1 MTTGQKRWF
10 LLMSQRMDKI
20 FDARNKTILSN
31 AETLFRLKGFDKV
44 TMNDIAKE
52 SDVAKGTLYLHF
64 KSKEELLFNILIP
77 KLEEFNHKVELI
89 DKNEN
94 LIRNK
99 IKKIITYGF
108 DSDFFDFTKD
118 HFLYMHKLFNVQY
131 HNELNAII
139 DKVIKN
145 FSLMIQEGKEKNE
158 IKSSLPNN
166 YLSHQLMHV
175 FDPQIYFSLV
185 ENEKNTKESFVH
197 NTINFYLNVLS
208 LSDKGE

>member
-1 MTTGQKRWF
+1 
-10 LLMSQRMDKI
+10 MSQRKDKI
-20 FDARNKTILSN
+20 IHYRYKTILNN
-31 AETLFRLKGFDKV
+31 AETLFKLKGFDKV

-64 KSKEELLFNILIP
+64 KSKEELLFNILKP

-94 LIRNK
+94 LTRDK

-131 HNELNAII
+131 HNELNSII
-139 DKVIKN
+139 DKVINN
-145 FSLMIQEGKEKNE
+145 FSLIIQEGKEKND

-166 YLSHQLMHV
+166 YLSHQLMHI

-185 ENEKNTKESFVH
+185 ENEKNTKESFVR
-197 NTINFYLNVLS
+197 NTITFYLNVLS
-208 LSDKGE
+208 IANKGE

>member
-1 MTTGQKRWF
+1 MTISQKRWF

-20 FDARNKTILSN
+20 FYERNKTILN
-31 AETLFRLKGFDKV
+31 HAETLFRLKGFDKV

-64 KSKEELLFNILIP
+64 KSKEELLFNILKP

-94 LIRNK
+94 LTRDK
-99 IKKIITYGF
+99 IKKIIIYGF

-118 HFLYMHKLFNVQY
+118 QFLYMHKLFNVQY
-131 HNELNAII
+131 HHELNSII
-139 DKVIKN
+139 DKVINN
-145 FSLMIQEGKEKNE
+145 FSLIIQEGKEKNE
-158 IKSSLPNN
+158 INSSLPNN
-166 YLSHQLMHV
+166 YLSHQLMHI

-185 ENEKNTKESFVH
+185 ENEKNTKESFVR
-197 NTINFYLNVLS
+197 NTITFYP
-208 LSDKGE
+208 

>member
-1 MTTGQKRWF
+1 
-10 LLMSQRMDKI
+10 MSQRMDRK
-20 FDARNKTILSN
+20 FQDRNNTILNN
-31 AETLFRLKGFDKV
+31 AETLFRLKGVDKV

-77 KLEEFNHKVELI
+77 KLEELNQKVELI
-89 DKNEN
+89 DQNEN
-94 LIRNK
+94 QIRNK
-99 IKKIITYGF
+99 IEKIITYGF
-108 DSDFFDFTKD
+108 DSDFFDFTKT

-131 HNELNAII
+131 HNELSAII
-139 DKVIKN
+139 GKIIKN
-145 FSLMIQEGKEKNE
+145 FSLIIQEGKEKNE
-158 IKSSLPNN
+158 IKSSLPNT

-185 ENEKNTKESFVH
+185 ENEKNTKEIFVR
-197 NTINFYLNVLS
+197 NTIHFYLNVLC

>member
-1 MTTGQKRWF
+1 
-10 LLMSQRMDKI
+10 MSERMEKI
-20 FDARNKTILSN
+20 FHDRNITILNN

-44 TMNDIAKE
+44 TMNDIAIE

-64 KSKEELLFNILIP
+64 KSKEELLFNILKP

-89 DKNEN
+89 DKNES
-94 LIRNK
+94 LTREK
-99 IKKIITYGF
+99 IIKIITYGF

-131 HNELNAII
+131 HNELSSCI
-139 DKVIKN
+139 DKIIKN
-145 FSLMIQEGKEKNE
+145 FSKVIQEGKEKND

-185 ENEKNTKESFVH
+185 EIEKNTKENFVH
-197 NTINFYLNVLS
+197 NTINFYLNVLC
-208 LSDKGE
+208 LEGE